1 MAQSAADAINSSL
14 DINSPSKV
22 TGLSGKFFVLGFAN
36 EIRNLSYLAS
46 DSASDMGKR
55 SVSAFQKSVED
66 SGEAARSIVDLYP
79 TITPVLD
86 LSQIQNGSRNLG
98 SIFAN
103 HSIALAETSTRQVSS
118 IARHSSSNG
127 ASAESKVVSAQP
139 ASFNFTQNNYSPKA
153 LSNIEI
159 YRQTRNL
166 VSQAKAKV
174 SK

>member
-1 MAQSAADAINSSL
+1 MAQSAANEINSSL

-22 TGLSGKFFVLGFAN
+22 TGLSGRFFVLGFAN
-36 EIRNLSYLAS
+36 AVRNLSYLAS

-55 SVSAFQKSVED
+55 SVSAFQKSVENA
-66 SGEAARSIVDLYP
+66 GEAARSIVDLYP

-103 HSIALAETSTRQVSS
+103 RSIALAETSTCQVSS
-118 IARHSSSNG
+118 IARHSSSNA
-127 ASAESKVVSAQP
+127 ASAGSKVVSAQP